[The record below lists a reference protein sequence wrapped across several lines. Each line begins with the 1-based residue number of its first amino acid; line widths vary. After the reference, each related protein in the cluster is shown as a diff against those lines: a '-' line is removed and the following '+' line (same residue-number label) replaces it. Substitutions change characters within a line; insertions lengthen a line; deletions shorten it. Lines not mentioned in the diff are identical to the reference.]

1 MPSTLANLEP
11 TVREAQRFLG
21 KLGEDIYQVPPD
33 IGDTMFGFTG
43 LYDEFGGVIFCVV
56 FYVYLFVAIACY
68 FPIPQPK
75 NIL

>member
-33 IGDTMFGFTG
+33 IGDTTVCLG
-43 LYDEFGGVIFCVV
+43 LRASMMNLGVSFFVLW
-56 FYVYLFVAIACY
+56 FMYTYL
-68 FPIPQPK
+68 
-75 NIL
+75 